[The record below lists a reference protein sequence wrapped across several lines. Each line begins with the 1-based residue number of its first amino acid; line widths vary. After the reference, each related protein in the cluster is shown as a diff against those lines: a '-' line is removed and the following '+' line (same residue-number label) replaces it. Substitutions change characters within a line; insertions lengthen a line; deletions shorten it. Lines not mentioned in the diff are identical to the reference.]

1 MLTPK
6 QELYCQKRNEGMT
19 QRQAYLC
26 AYPASRKWKP
36 ESVDV
41 RASVLESDCKVSQRI
56 GQLRE
61 ASARKSIRTKAEYLS
76 ALDDMFWMNLD
87 QARARNDGG
96 ETIEAQTRA
105 MAQLNGILAP
115 EAELVEESSSKP
127 FCADFA
133 LLVQPDFL
141 APHRLVAS
149 EKVAEIWLDGGRGSA
164 KSSYVSLEFMAMLES
179 DRTIHGAAL
188 MKHQV
193 NLRQGVLAQIEWAC
207 DVLGISDHWESTTV
221 PMELTNTNTGQK
233 VFFRGC
239 DDPRKLKSSV
249 KPPFGHIGAVW
260 FEEADLFRGLA
271 EIRSVN
277 QSLARGGDC
286 MRFYTYNPPR
296 SRFSWVNKHVEDLAA
311 SGGNVFH
318 SCYTNVPPEWLGQT
332 FIDDAEQL
340 RESDE
345 LAYRHEYLGEPVGNG
360 TEVFDRVEFRAITD
374 EEMRTFDNPKC
385 GQDFGWYPDP
395 WAWTLSEWRQSGR
408 TLYTYAEG
416 GGCKMN
422 PAQQARSL
430 MSDLAR
436 IGVQGVSVLS
446 DDADPQAIASQ
457 RDEGVNAR
465 PAKKGGMRDA
475 SYRFLQSCR
484 WVIDPVRCPNLA
496 REVRAMQYEV
506 NRDGEVMNSI
516 PDGNDHWVDAT
527 RYAMMRNVRHAKDAY
542 RGD

>member
-115 EAELVEESSSKP
+115 EAELVEESASKP

-133 LLVQPDFL
+133 LLIQPDFL

-149 EKVAEIWLDGGRGSA
+149 DRVSEIWLDGGRGSA

-188 MKHQV
+188 MKQQV

-207 DVLGISDHWESTTV
+207 DVLGIADHWEATTV

-249 KPPFGHIGAVW
+249 KPPFGHIGVVW

-277 QSLARGGDC
+277 QSFARGGDC
-286 MRFYTYNPPR
+286 TRFYTYNPPR

-340 RESDE
+340 RETDE

-374 EEMRTFDNPKC
+374 DEIRAFDNPKC

-422 PAQQARSL
+422 PAEQARSL
-430 MSDLAR
+430 MADLAR
-436 IGVQGVSVLS
+436 LGVPGVSVLS